1 MAKKYLSKEINFN
14 VAPVM
19 WQGLYTFPGPNGST
33 SNFFTGIIAVKHP
46 LEVIIPDF
54 YCQGNSYI
62 GGNGD
67 IKGSLVVG
75 QISAE
80 VVVQAASEPPY
91 GGDGTIVILATV
103 PRIDLEDGDIWA
115 TGNITAEKNIEAWE
129 NITAGGN
136 INADGNIRAAG
147 AVSSN
152 DGGHVLSA
160 KKNFDIPHPTKEG
173 WRLRHTCPEAPYN
186 DVYIRGRV
194 VNENEIE
201 LPNYWKNFVDIQSI
215 TVNLQPIGSHQDVI
229 VKRIDESKIYL
240 QSKGSMPINCYYHVY
255 GIRTDGDTLIPEYPG
270 LTPDDYPGDNKEYNI
285 NI

>member
-103 PRIDLEDGDIWA
+103 PRIGLEDGDIWA

-136 INADGNIRAAG
+136 INAAG
-147 AVSSN
+147 QIVSQTQVIANGTTLTSR
-152 DGGHVLSA
+152 
-160 KKNFDIPHPTKEG
+160 KPFDIPHPNKKG
-173 WRLRHTCPEAPYN
+173 WRLRHVCLEGPESG
-186 DVYIRGRV
+186 VYFRGRIK
-194 VNENEIE
+194 NKTEID
-201 LPNYWKNFVDIQSI
+201 LPNYWKDLVDINSI
-215 TVNLQPIGSHQDVI
+215 TVNLTSIGSHQDVI
-229 VKRIDESKIYL
+229 VKTWNEDKVYL
-240 QSKGSMPINCYYHVY
+240 QSKEDLPIDCFYY
-255 GIRTDGDTLIPEYPG
+255 ICAERIDGEKLIVEYEG
-270 LTPDDYPGDNKEYNI
+270 TSINDYPGDNTIYSI
-285 NI
+285 NK

>member
-80 VVVQAASEPPY
+80 VVVEAAPEPPY

-136 INADGNIRAAG
+136 
-147 AVSSN
+147 VSSN
-152 DGGHVLSA
+152 DGSHVLSA
-160 KKNFDIPHPTKEG
+160 KKNFDIPHPTKDG
-173 WRLRHTCPEAPYN
+173 WRLTHSCLEGPEAG
-186 DVYIRGRV
+186 VYFRGRLK
-194 VNENEIE
+194 NTNIIK
-201 LPNYWKNFVDIQSI
+201 LPEYWEKLVDPDTITVSI
-215 TVNLQPIGSHQDVI
+215 TPIGSHQDII
-229 VKRIDESKIYL
+229 VKELDNIKIIL
-240 QSKGSMPINCYYHVY
+240 QSKDNMPIDCFYHIF
-255 GIRTDGDTLIPEYPG
+255 GERIDTEKLIAEYEG
-270 LTPDDYPGDNKEYNI
+270 EIEDYPGDNSERSIAGYHHDKKGGLE
-285 NI
+285 

>member
-46 LEVIIPDF
+46 LEVIVPDF

-67 IKGSLVVG
+67 IKGSLLVG
-75 QISAE
+75 EISAE
-80 VVVQAASEPPY
+80 VVVQAAPEPPY

-103 PRIDLEDGDIWA
+103 PRIELEDGDIWA

-136 INADGNIRAAG
+136 INAAG
-147 AVSSN
+147 QIVSQTQVTANGTTLTSR
-152 DGGHVLSA
+152 
-160 KKNFDIPHPTKEG
+160 KPFDIPHPNKKG
-173 WRLRHTCPEAPYN
+173 WRLRHVCLEGPESG
-186 DVYIRGRV
+186 VYFRGRIK
-194 VNENEIE
+194 NKTEID
-201 LPNYWKNFVDIQSI
+201 LPNYWKDLVDIDSI
-215 TVNLQPIGSHQDVI
+215 TVNLTPIGSHQDVI
-229 VKRIDESKIYL
+229 VNTWNEDKVYL
-240 QSKGSMPINCYYHVY
+240 QSKEGLPIDCFYY
-255 GIRTDGDTLIPEYPG
+255 ICAERIDGEKLIVEYEG
-270 LTPDDYPGDNKEYNI
+270 TSINDYPGDNTIYSI
-285 NI
+285 NK